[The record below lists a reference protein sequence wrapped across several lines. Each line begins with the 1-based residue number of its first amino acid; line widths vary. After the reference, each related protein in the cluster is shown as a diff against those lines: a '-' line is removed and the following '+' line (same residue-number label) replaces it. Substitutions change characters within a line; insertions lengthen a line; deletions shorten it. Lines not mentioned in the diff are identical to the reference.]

1 MASNIPFLG
10 EMAALGTA
18 ACWTV
23 SATSFEA
30 AGKRIGAQA
39 VNIIRL
45 AMAVVL
51 LGLFNLVFRGQA
63 FPSDASPRQWLWLSL
78 SGLIGFTMG
87 DLFLFEAFTRIG
99 SRVSMLIMAFA
110 PALTAALGFIFL
122 KETMSAQAI
131 LGMALTMVGIA
142 LVVLKP
148 DKGRLGLSHPVK
160 GILLAFGGA
169 LGQAAGLILSKI
181 GMQGADGVG
190 YSASSSAQIRA
201 MAGTCGFIVLYFFL
215 GAWPKV
221 FSAFR
226 DKKGIGFA
234 GMGAVAGPFI
244 GVSLSLLAV
253 INTDAGV
260 ASSLMSITPV
270 LIIPISVFILKEKI
284 RLAEILGAALAVAG
298 VACMFLV

>member
-1 MASNIPFLG
+1 
-10 EMAALGTA
+10 
-18 ACWTV
+18 
-23 SATSFEA
+23 
-30 AGKRIGAQA
+30 
-39 VNIIRL
+39 
-45 AMAVVL
+45 
-51 LGLFNLVFRGQA
+51 
-63 FPSDASPRQWLWLSL
+63 
-78 SGLIGFTMG
+78 MG
-87 DLFLFEAFTRIG
+87 DLFLFEAFARIG

-110 PALTAALGFIFL
+110 PALTAVLGFFFL

-131 LGMALTMVGIA
+131 LGMVLTMCGIA
-142 LVVLKP
+142 LVVFKP
-148 DKGRLGLSHPVK
+148 DKGKLGLSHPVK
-160 GILLAFGGA
+160 GIVLAFGGA

-181 GMQGADGVG
+181 GMRGSDGLG
-190 YSASSSAQIRA
+190 YSATSSAQIRA

-215 GAWPKV
+215 RAWPKV
-221 FSAFR
+221 FGAFR
-226 DKKGIGFA
+226 DRKGIGFA

-284 RLAEILGAALAVAG
+284 RLAEILGAVLAVAG